1 MDWADA
7 REENDTLII
16 VTADHGQGFDVFGSV
31 DTQFFNEDLA
41 VLQQQLS
48 EDYGITST
56 FTDEWKKRASIGM
69 YESAGYPDYEDLDG
83 DHFPD
88 DWKVRTT
95 FAADKAGHP
104 DMTEDFQVKQN
115 GPRASVV
122 RDPNDSSVNQ
132 QGFYFYPS
140 LLSKSRTGILSYYK
154 VLAPTM

>member
-56 FTDEWKKRASIGM
+56 FTDAWKKRASIGM

-104 DMTEDFQVKQN
+104 DMTEDFQ
-115 GPRASVV
+115 GTYS
-122 RDPNDSSVNQ
+122 
-132 QGFYFYPS
+132 FF
-140 LLSKSRTGILSYYK
+140 LSYRYISLFLSYRYIHLSFFLNGIYLSFFLNGIHISFFLTK
-154 VLAPTM
+154 